1 MGDLADARI
10 LAQLA
15 AKHPDR
21 RRDMPSTHAE
31 FGVLDPVDI
40 KVDCGAELGKLRRN
54 VTEGPDGERNEY
66 LTSLLFCAEYSHID
80 AQSALKRF
88 NWFAGELIN
97 DRLPLWFNWA
107 QLAVKL
113 AAPCKKA
120 PPSPLPADYVP
131 DVRPVGMGAAR
142 VKVIL
147 GAVWEQFRGAAVE
160 YLAPLQVGVGVPA
173 GIDIAFTKI
182 RLLLECHP
190 EWALMSLDIANMFN
204 EICRKA
210 GIQAFA
216 DVPSLRPLVVPLLV
230 LLGPK
235 AHLVVGGKVMQGAR
249 SESGIAQGSKW
260 GSLFASV
267 SIHKHVLA
275 LKADLVSRGG
285 GDVVSIM
292 DDGYVMGKPED
303 VYWAVGRFKTAIKK
317 ELDCD
322 LQLPK
327 CQIYHPT
334 LDLTDRPEGVQIAED
349 GDGDRGILVAQVPL
363 GSDLFVERVVR
374 ARADRGLS
382 SKKKTLCLCS
392 PPYACTPHGRRSTT
406 VFRPRWSTTTSTSR
420 SGGRRPSGGTA
431 GRGARR
437 RGSSTAGRGRRT
449 TPSPGG
455 GTTRSGTTRLA
466 GEAGSRLGEMNPL
479 NNMTSRN

>member
-1 MGDLADARI
+1 MRGRATYAARMRAFAAGQYGLLVAWLEDDLARAPSEPRAKPPLERALEWFSQCEVSKAIKCLRSHGMGDLADERI

-113 AAPCKKA
+113 AAPCKKP

-147 GAVWEQFRGAAVE
+147 GAVWEQVREAAVE

-334 LDLTDRPEGVQIAED
+334 LDLTDRPRASRSRKTATGTGV
-349 GDGDRGILVAQVPL
+349 
-363 GSDLFVERVVR
+363 SW
-374 ARADRGLS
+374 S
-382 SKKKTLCLCS
+382 
-392 PPYACTPHGRRSTT
+392 RRSL
-406 VFRPRWSTTTSTSR
+406 W
-420 SGGRRPSGGTA
+420 G
-431 GRGARR
+431 
-437 RGSSTAGRGRRT
+437 
-449 TPSPGG
+449 
-455 GTTRSGTTRLA
+455 LIC
-466 GEAGSRLGEMNPL
+466 L
-479 NNMTSRN
+479 